1 MNKKIYIGISIL
13 LMSSWGH
20 ALDVLEA
27 YQRAQMT
34 DPNWQANLYQY
45 QADQLNLGIAQGAL
59 LPMVTLS
66 GNITRKHQD
75 MKQFSFPNVDGSG
88 FNANDLVA
96 TTSTTRQI
104 ALTARQPLFR
114 MDAWEGYKQVK
125 TSVALSEVTL
135 KLQQQQHI
143 LSVAEAYFNV
153 LRQQALSLTN
163 VQEEKALLEQLNMMN
178 AKLREGLVARSDV
191 GEANA
196 QYQNARAN
204 RIATGVQL
212 LLAQEQLAQ
221 LIGPYQEKLAVL
233 RDDFQYQK
241 PIPAAFEDWKNL
253 AQSRNLDILQARM
266 QRQYAEDQR
275 KVEKAALYPQLDAVA
290 SYGFNKQSPETMI
303 TGNGQFDQI
312 GVEMNWN
319 AFDGGRT
326 KKSIQ
331 KATVNVQKADASL
344 DEAIRKANT
353 DVKKSFLQVETD
365 EATLQARKAALESS
379 TLVSNAS
386 KAQYNEGL
394 KSMVDVLLAQR
405 NAFSAKQDYV
415 NAQYDYV
422 LNVLKLKASVGQ
434 LTEKDLQEM
443 NAWLVMK

>member
-59 LPMVTLS
+59 LPTVTLS